1 MLAAD
6 LLMKG
11 IKKISVQVFGSH
23 GYACTSE
30 HTHAYAQWFR
40 LSEQCEQE
48 RGPNRISVTE
58 QDLSFLIAEPVFMP
72 QT

>member
-40 LSEQCEQE
+40 PSEQCEQE
-48 RGPNRISVTE
+48 RGPN
-58 QDLSFLIAEPVFMP
+58 
-72 QT
+72 